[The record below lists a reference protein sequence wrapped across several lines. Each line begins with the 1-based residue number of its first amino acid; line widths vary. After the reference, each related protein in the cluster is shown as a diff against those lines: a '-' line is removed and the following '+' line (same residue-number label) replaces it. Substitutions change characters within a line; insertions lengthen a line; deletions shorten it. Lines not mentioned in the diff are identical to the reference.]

1 MLDVEQS
8 YRVSE
13 RRVCRVLCFARST
26 HRYRLVADE
35 QAALR
40 MRLRDLAAVH
50 VRYGSPRLHVLLR
63 REEWRVNHKRIERLY
78 REEGLAIRTRV
89 PRRRKSCRISTE
101 RPQAQR
107 INDCWSMDFVSDE
120 LFDGRRLR
128 ALTIVDNFTRESL
141 AIEVGQRM
149 TGRDV
154 AQTLTRVAT
163 QRALPGTIRVDN
175 GPEFISKAL
184 DQWACWHKV
193 TLDFSRPGKPT
204 DNAFIES
211 FNGRLRQE
219 CLNENWFLSLED
231 AKTKIENWRKH
242 YNEERPHGSLGNL
255 APSEFAKE
263 SQKAMAEDYPDFL
276 VTNGTEKG

>member
-1 MLDVEQS
+1 M
-8 YRVSE
+8 
-13 RRVCRVLCFARST
+13 
-26 HRYRLVADE
+26 
-35 QAALR
+35 
-40 MRLRDLAAVH
+40 
-50 VRYGSPRLHVLLR
+50 
-63 REEWRVNHKRIERLY
+63 VNHKRVERLY
-78 REEGLAIRTRV
+78 REEGLAIRTWV
-89 PRRRKSCRISTE
+89 PRRRKSCRIRHE

-107 INDCWSMDFVSDE
+107 INDCWSMDFVADE

-154 AQTLTRVAT
+154 ARTLTRVAT
-163 QRALPGTIRVDN
+163 QRALPSTIRVDN

-184 DQWACWHKV
+184 GQWACWNNV

-231 AKTKIENWRKH
+231 AQTKIENWRKH
-242 YNEERPHGSLGNL
+242 YNEKRPHGSLGNL

-263 SQKAMAEDYPDFL
+263 GQKAMTKEYPESL
-276 VTNGTEKG
+276 VTIGTGKG